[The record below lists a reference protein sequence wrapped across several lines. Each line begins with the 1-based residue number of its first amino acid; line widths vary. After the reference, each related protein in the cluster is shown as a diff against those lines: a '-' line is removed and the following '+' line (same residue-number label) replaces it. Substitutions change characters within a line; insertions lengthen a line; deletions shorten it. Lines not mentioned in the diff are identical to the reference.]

1 VATQRYI
8 STSFWDD
15 PWVTSL
21 DYEERYLYLYLLT
34 NPLTNIAGVYKTTL
48 RRILFDTGLSSK
60 KVEDTFD
67 KFSAA
72 GKAYMIGEYIV
83 LPNWPKHQRV
93 AQRGKILRGI
103 RAILA
108 ELPYD
113 VFSELERVGYHFP
126 ADDQPEK
133 FNTRR
138 KISKGLREKIL
149 DKYGNKCAFCGTS
162 ENLEIDHIKPV
173 SMGGDNSEENLRV
186 LCQSCNGKRNS
197 SLRWNIDGT
206 LSEDT
211 HNNGYPLH
219 TDGYTI
225 SDDGCP
231 LNYSDTDTDTDTD
244 TDRDS
249 KTDSLPAAPQQVEP
263 DIFPDLTT
271 PGQTLARTWYKA
283 YHKKTGKLIQPS
295 EKDYQA
301 AVDLLRRTDITTAE
315 TLIPHYFSC
324 DQWFMKSK
332 GSEKIVYSFQ
342 GFCRHFTEL
351 VSLAPQPRGKPS
363 VGTCPDC
370 GTVHLGATTCP
381 RCGKE
386 LEYAS

>member
-1 VATQRYI
+1 LANKLKETV
-8 STSFWDD
+8 
-15 PWVTSL
+15 
-21 DYEERYLYLYLLT
+21 DYFPLYVKNGRTFYVLKKKYGLKGIGFFTELLRALSQEPGQVFLMRHAFDRERLVDFIGSKEFPITEEE
-34 NPLTNIAGVYKTTL
+34 
-48 RRILFDTGLSSK
+48 LFDFL
-60 KVEDTFD
+60 DTL
-67 KFSAA
+67 A
-72 GKAYMIGEYIV
+72 ET
-83 LPNWPKHQRV
+83 
-93 AQRGKILRGI
+93 GKI
-103 RAILA
+103 
-108 ELPYD
+108 D
-113 VFSELERVGYHFP
+113 
-126 ADDQPEK
+126 
-133 FNTRR
+133 
-138 KISKGLREKIL
+138 
-149 DKYGNKCAFCGTS
+149 
-162 ENLEIDHIKPV
+162 
-173 SMGGDNSEENLRV
+173 GDLWFK
-186 LCQSCNGKRNS
+186 KR
-197 SLRWNIDGT
+197 IIA
-206 LSEDT
+206 SEDYLESLGEAYRRRSTEAPTIESVREDFLTLEELTYDCRQYDDNMPSICRNNVGMVT
-211 HNNGYPLH
+211 HKGKERK
-219 TDGYTI
+219 GKERK
-225 SDDGCP
+225 GGA
-231 LNYSDTDTDTDTD
+231 
-244 TDRDS
+244 
-249 KTDSLPAAPQQVEP
+249 AAPQQVEP
-263 DIFPDLTT
+263 DIFPDLIT